1 LVKTTP
7 RLIDQ
12 HIRREFSYKKEETLA
27 ANKTPGTARLLKT
40 ISKAIVV
47 PKPVVVRKEETSETG
62 SSYSDRVAEE
72 MQRRLE
78 RKTKVG
84 PVVEELPKD
93 PEPEEKNDSLNES
106 FNSE

>member
-1 LVKTTP
+1 
-7 RLIDQ
+7 
-12 HIRREFSYKKEETLA
+12 
-27 ANKTPGTARLLKT
+27 
-40 ISKAIVV
+40 VV
-47 PKPVVVRKEETSETG
+47 QKEETSETG

-78 RKTKVG
+78 RRTKEG
-84 PVVEELPKD
+84 PVVEELPRD

>member
-1 LVKTTP
+1 VV
-7 RLIDQ
+7 Q
-12 HIRREFSYKKEETLA
+12 
-27 ANKTPGTARLLKT
+27 
-40 ISKAIVV
+40 KA
-47 PKPVVVRKEETSETG
+47 ETSETG

-78 RKTKVG
+78 RRTKEG
-84 PVVEELPKD
+84 PVVEELPRD